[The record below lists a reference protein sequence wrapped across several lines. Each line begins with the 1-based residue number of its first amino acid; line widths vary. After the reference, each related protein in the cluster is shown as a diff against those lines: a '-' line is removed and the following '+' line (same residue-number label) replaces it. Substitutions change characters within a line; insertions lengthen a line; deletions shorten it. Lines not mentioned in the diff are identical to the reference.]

1 MTPQPP
7 TPQEYADLFEVNKTG
22 ARVLEQL
29 IQRFSRHSKST
40 GIDRILDAQQ
50 HIGRMEVL
58 NFIISQINRA
68 NGVDDDTD
76 PQGETQS

>member
-22 ARVLEQL
+22 ARILEQL
-29 IQRFSRHSKST
+29 IQRFSHAPNSK
-40 GIDRILDAQQ
+40 GIDRVLDTQEYMGQQ
-50 HIGRMEVL
+50 KVL
-58 NFIISQINRA
+58 QFIILQINRA